1 MRAKAEKKT
10 ERDPNIDNKAVAL
23 YRSMAKW
30 NTNWIQRKEI
40 ALTVDANNPR
50 AMNLW
55 EDIIYDHLLKGRWA
69 GDVKTLLN
77 EFDRLSPRVLGNGRN
92 GR

>member
-1 MRAKAEKKT
+1 MAP
-10 ERDPNIDNKAVAL
+10 RDSNIDNKAVKK
-23 YRSMAKW
+23 YRELAKW
-30 NTNWIQRKEI
+30 NTNWVQRKEI
-40 ALTVDANNPR
+40 ALTVDVNNSR
-50 AMNLW
+50 AMKLW